1 MSQYYHSVTLDKEK
15 CTGCTSCLKRCP
27 TEAIRVRDGK
37 ARIIR
42 ERCIDCGE
50 CIRVCP
56 HHAKIALTDSL
67 SDINRFRFSVAL
79 PAPTL
84 YGQFKG
90 LADITFVLKALLDIG
105 FDGVYETSV
114 GADVLSAHIR
124 SLLKKPLRKPYI
136 SSACPAI
143 VRLIQVRF
151 PALRENL
158 IPLRPPVEIAALL
171 ARKHFSLKW
180 QCAPEDIGIFFI
192 SPCPAKMTARIS
204 PLGNSA
210 SGIDGVLSML
220 ELYGPLERALSH
232 PGNSQLPKR
241 AGLAGGMG
249 WAVSGGEASQSGSES
264 FLAVDGIHNVIRA
277 LEQIEDGRL
286 GEISFFEGL
295 ACAGGCVGGPLTYE
309 YGYVARMRLQRLYQQ
324 LSKQDRDQYRS
335 GVSSESINI
344 AFDRDIPPNPVLK
357 LHPDLSAALEMLAR
371 IDKIEADLPGLDCG
385 SCGSPTC
392 RCQAEDIV
400 RGYSSEID
408 CIYKLK
414 ERYRD
419 LAGTNGSNA
428 GAPIG
433 SDEIKT

>member
-210 SGIDGVLSML
+210 SGIDGVLSVL

-232 PGNSQLPKR
+232 PGSRSFRSVRGWQAVW
-241 AGLAGGMG
+241 AGL
-249 WAVSGGEASQSGSES
+249 
-264 FLAVDGIHNVIRA
+264 
-277 LEQIEDGRL
+277 
-286 GEISFFEGL
+286 
-295 ACAGGCVGGPLTYE
+295 
-309 YGYVARMRLQRLYQQ
+309 
-324 LSKQDRDQYRS
+324 
-335 GVSSESINI
+335 
-344 AFDRDIPPNPVLK
+344 
-357 LHPDLSAALEMLAR
+357 
-371 IDKIEADLPGLDCG
+371 
-385 SCGSPTC
+385 
-392 RCQAEDIV
+392 
-400 RGYSSEID
+400 
-408 CIYKLK
+408 
-414 ERYRD
+414 
-419 LAGTNGSNA
+419 
-428 GAPIG
+428 
-433 SDEIKT
+433 